1 MKLLLE
7 NWREYLNEG
16 MKNPADI
23 PDYAYVAIEV
33 TGKGFVDFYYADKEG
48 NEAHHYP
55 TGLITIRQPTE
66 RKGTVFTGG
75 NANDGTCSG
84 AWILAGSEAS
94 RGWGPLLYDV
104 AIEWASMN
112 GKGLTSDRHIVSDDA
127 QAVWDYYL
135 NKRSDVKDYQLD
147 DLENTLTKP
156 EDDNCEQQSARF
168 DVTLAASEDADHIWS
183 TSPLSKKY
191 TKAPT
196 TYKELEKMG
205 KLIDRSK
212 TPKL

>member
-16 MKNPADI
+16 MKSPADI

-33 TGKGFVDFYYADKEG
+33 TGEGFVDFYYADKEG

-66 RKGTVFTGG
+66 RKGTAFTGG
-75 NANDGTCSG
+75 KVQKDGTCSG

-104 AIEWASMN
+104 AIEWASIN
-112 GKGLTSDRHIVSDDA
+112 GKGLTPDRHTVSA
-127 QAVWDYYL
+127 QARAVWDYYL
-135 NKRSDVKDYQLD
+135 NKRGDVKDYQLD
-147 DLENTLTKP
+147 DLENTLTNT
-156 EDDNCEQQSARF
+156 EDDNCEQRSAHDDYS
-168 DVTLAASEDADHIWS
+168 DVRDHWQV
-183 TSPLSKKY
+183 SPLSKKY

-196 TYKELEKMG
+196 TIAQLEKMG
-205 KLIDRSK
+205 KLIDRTK

>member
-23 PDYAYVAIEV
+23 PDDVYI
-33 TGKGFVDFYYADKEG
+33 GIMWDRGDILFYYADEKG
-48 NEAHHYP
+48 NETDPYAEL
-55 TGLITIRQPTE
+55 TGMVSIRQPTE
-66 RKGTVFTGG
+66 RKGTWGG
-75 NANDGTCSG
+75 VQKDGACSG

-94 RGWGPLLYDV
+94 KGWGPLLYDV

-112 GKGLTSDRHIVSDDA
+112 GKGLTPDRHSVSGDA
-127 QAVWDYYL
+127 RAVWDYYL

-156 EDDNCEQQSARF
+156 EDDNCEQQSANT
-168 DVTLAASEDADHIWS
+168 DSSDWQ

-196 TYKELEKMG
+196 TYNELKKMG

>member
-23 PDYAYVAIEV
+23 PDDTYIGIMEDM
-33 TGKGFVDFYYADKEG
+33 GDMHFYYADKEG
-48 NEAHHYP
+48 NEVHHYP
-55 TGLITIRQPTE
+55 TGLVVIRQPSDSP
-66 RKGTVFTGG
+66 RFIWSGDDAK
-75 NANDGTCSG
+75 DGACSG
-84 AWILAGSEAS
+84 AWIIAGSEAS

-112 GKGLTSDRHIVSDDA
+112 GKGLTPDRHSVSNQA
-127 QAVWDYYL
+127 RAVWDYYL

-147 DLENTLTKP
+147 DLENTLTNT
-156 EDDNCEQQSARF
+156 EDDNCEQQSA
-168 DVTLAASEDADHIWS
+168 DADSSDWQA
-183 TSPLSKKY
+183 SPLSKKY

-196 TYKELEKMG
+196 TIAQLEKMG
-205 KLIDRSK
+205 KLIDRTK